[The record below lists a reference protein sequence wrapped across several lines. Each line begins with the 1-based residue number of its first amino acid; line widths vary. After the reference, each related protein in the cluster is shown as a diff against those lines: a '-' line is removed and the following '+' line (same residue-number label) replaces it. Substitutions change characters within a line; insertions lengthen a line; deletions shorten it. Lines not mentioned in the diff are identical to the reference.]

1 VITSAPFIRSLAPAC
16 LVIAGIIVLISAL
29 PTQKA
34 HAADKK
40 ETVYERVIRTR
51 TIRCGYNSYEP
62 VIMRDPNTG
71 AMSGIFPDYLDAVAK
86 ATGLKIEWTEEVGW
100 GDVPVAL
107 QTGKIDAMCAGMWAN
122 AKDGA
127 QVAFTLP
134 VFYNAVEAYARAD
147 DTRFDSDLSLIN
159 APGITISSIDGGV
172 TYDIAVE
179 NFPQAK
185 SLLVSNLQSDV
196 DLLMN
201 VATGKADITFT
212 NHGPASGFMKSNP
225 GKIKRVAPDKPL
237 RVFGVTLAVEI
248 HEQELLTLLN
258 TATNQLLNSGVID
271 KILTKYEKDY
281 PGAFTRVAKPYEIQK
296 QETLK

>member
-1 VITSAPFIRSLAPAC
+1 MIISAPFIRFLAPAC
-16 LVIAGIIVLISAL
+16 LVIAGIVVLITAL

-34 HAADKK
+34 QAADKK

-71 AMSGIFPDYLDAVAK
+71 TMSGIFPDYLDAVAK
-86 ATGLKIEWTEEVGW
+86 ATGLTIEWTEEVGW

-107 QTGKIDAMCAGMWAN
+107 QTGKIDAMCAGKWAD
-122 AKDGA
+122 AKDGV
-127 QVAFTLP
+127 QIAFTAP
-134 VFYNAVEAYARAD
+134 VFYTASEAYVRAD

-159 APGITISSIDGGV
+159 APGITISAIEGGV
-172 TYDIAVE
+172 TEDIAVE
-179 NFPQAK
+179 DFPQAK
-185 SLLVSNLQSDV
+185 ILSLPVLQGDAEQ
-196 DLLMN
+196 LLN
-201 VATGKADITFT
+201 VTMGKADVTFA
-212 NHGPASGFMKSNP
+212 NQGPASGFIKNNP
-225 GKIKRVAPDKPL
+225 DKIKRVAPDKPL
-237 RVFGVTLAVEI
+237 RVYGVTIAVDI
-248 HEQELLTLLN
+248 HEQEFLTLLN

-296 QETLK
+296 QR